1 MSISAGLER
10 NSQWKVRS
18 SLSGRLRVI
27 CNELKADPLLRHH
40 CALTLA
46 NCNWLH
52 GFRINKLQG
61 SVVVRFPGHRRA
73 ELAFLLQQAFVL
85 PVVDQELSAPLAR
98 LQLEGKW
105 ANMARARAIRHGTS
119 CGLVLLTDVLF
130 PIPAAL
136 ITAAALVA
144 LLPLVREVRRKWRRS
159 HTLPAESLEL
169 AFSTALIGG
178 GFAREALLD
187 YAMGDASD
195 ALESLLSN
203 EESGGVESKEL
214 LERLGRLVVLDL
226 VDCDRQ
232 RCHLKDAER
241 GVHYRA
247 STYCHVYLDSEVV
260 EGEILVLN
268 HLMGGDW
275 HPRQR
280 VVGQQV
286 TPGSF
291 VIKGN
296 AILKVVR
303 ELGDHSHD
311 RCVIDAVGRPQPPA
325 SRLERDL
332 EAYNMVMTP
341 LLLSLGGTWYL
352 MGDYGRALGWLQFNP
367 MHDWKVSRM
376 SLLFTAMASLR
387 MHDIQLH
394 HPNALI
400 TLAKVKHIVI
410 SHSCFDRKGGMVVQE
425 ILHPNYAGNKGELLR
440 LLAGVQT
447 YLVGRGQAPLWSE
460 QLDQVPKPM
469 LIQDVDL
476 SRPVEGWRITLKDG
490 RHFVIKERMQATDKT
505 STTKINQL
513 EVYEEES
520 LMGAIELINR
530 PDDVWAIACQA
541 LESLGIM
548 VHIIGAECESDLHQL
563 RRELAI
569 STETTPGADE
579 KSLCG
584 YYDADARADFV
595 RRLQDLSGGVA
606 YVGNVLLDLPALNQS
621 DVSISIDSEAGSIF
635 SSGICDI
642 HIGPEAHCLPRLFL
656 VSRRLDWTVRSN
668 FALIGTTNLL
678 SAIATL
684 TSWISPLITVLL
696 SDLPL
701 LLAELRNI
709 NAVSSHRIFAAREEE
724 YHQTNNSAAN

>member
-10 NSQWKVRS
+10 NNRWKVRS

-40 CALTLA
+40 CAITLT
-46 NCNWLH
+46 NCNWLY

-61 SVVVRFPGHRRA
+61 SVVIRFPDHRHA
-73 ELAFLLQQAFVL
+73 ELALLLQQAFVL

-98 LQLEGKW
+98 LKLEGKW
-105 ANMARARAIRHGTS
+105 ANVARARAIRHGTS

-136 ITAAALVA
+136 ITAAALLA
-144 LLPLVREVRRKWRRS
+144 LLPLVREVRHKWWRK
-159 HTLPAESLEL
+159 HTLPAETLEL
-169 AFSTALIGG
+169 AFSTAMIGG

-187 YAMGDASD
+187 FAMGDASD

-203 EESGGVESKEL
+203 EENGGDESKVL
-214 LERLGRLVVLDL
+214 VERLGRLVVLDL

-232 RCHLKDAER
+232 SCQLKDAER
-241 GVHYRA
+241 GMQYRA
-247 STYCHVYLDSEVV
+247 STYCHVFLESEVV

-268 HLMGGDW
+268 YLMGGDW
-275 HPRQR
+275 HPIER

-286 TPGSF
+286 APGSL

-296 AILKVVR
+296 AILQVVH
-303 ELGDHSHD
+303 ELGDHKHD
-311 RCVIDAVGRPQPPA
+311 RCVIDAVGNPQPPA

-332 EAYNMVMTP
+332 EIYNMVMTP

-367 MHDWKVSRM
+367 MHDWKISRL

-387 MHDIQLH
+387 MHGIQLH
-394 HPNALI
+394 HPNTLI
-400 TLAKVKHIVI
+400 TLAKVEHIVI
-410 SHSCFDRKGGMVVQE
+410 SDSCFDRRGGMHVRE
-425 ILHPNYAGNKGELLR
+425 ILDPNYAGNKGELLR

-460 QLDQVPKPM
+460 QLDQMPKPL
-469 LIQDVDL
+469 LIQNVDL

-490 RHFVIKERMQATDKT
+490 RHFVIKETIQAAENT
-505 STTKINQL
+505 STPQLIQL
-513 EVYEEES
+513 EVYEGES
-520 LMGAIELINR
+520 LIGALELINR

-541 LESLGIM
+541 LESMGIT
-548 VHIIGAECESDLHQL
+548 VHIIGAECDSGLHQL
-563 RRELAI
+563 RRDLAI
-569 STETTPGADE
+569 SSEVDPGADE
-579 KSLCG
+579 KPLYGHC
-584 YYDADARADFV
+584 DADARVDFV
-595 RRLQDLSGGVA
+595 RRLQGLSSGVA
-606 YVGNVLLDLPALNQS
+606 YVGNVLLDLPALNQA

-642 HIGPEAHCLPRLFL
+642 HIGLEAHCLPRLFL
-656 VSRRLDWTVRSN
+656 VSRRLDWTAKSN
-668 FALIGTTNLL
+668 FALIGATNLL

-709 NAVSSHRIFAAREEE
+709 NAVSSHRIFAVRESE
-724 YHQTNNSAAN
+724 YPQASNSPGH